1 MDTKCL
7 KISSW
12 ETTIVH
18 TPEIYF
24 IKKEFDHIFFSNISF
39 QFLGDSGYIYKKN
52 IYLDISTALM
62 RPRRPKQYCLQL
74 KKKIYIYIYI
84 YLQVDPSLI
93 TLYIVYAILILLAGL
108 LQVIFP
114 SRFLN

>member
-12 ETTIVH
+12 ETTKSVH

-24 IKKEFDHIFFSNISF
+24 IKKEFDYIFFSNITF
-39 QFLGDSGYIYKKN
+39 QFLGNSGYTYIKK
-52 IYLDISTALM
+52 
-62 RPRRPKQYCLQL
+62 
-74 KKKIYIYIYI
+74 YIYI

>member
-1 MDTKCL
+1 MDIYIL
-7 KISSW
+7 KKYIPRHQHCTDEAQKA
-12 ETTIVH
+12 ETVLSAV
-18 TPEIYF
+18 
-24 IKKEFDHIFFSNISF
+24 K
-39 QFLGDSGYIYKKN
+39 KKN
-52 IYLDISTALM
+52 
-62 RPRRPKQYCLQL
+62 
-74 KKKIYIYIYI
+74 IYIYI

>member
-39 QFLGDSGYIYKKN
+39 QFLGNSGYIYIK
-52 IYLDISTALM
+52 
-62 RPRRPKQYCLQL
+62 
-74 KKKIYIYIYI
+74 IYIYI

-93 TLYIVYAILILLAGL
+93 TLYIVYTILILLAGL